1 MKRLFG
7 LFIVLVVCCG
17 FIAASLTTGQNDTL
31 KLTLNFT
38 GDEEGNNYKQSI
50 VFMDTVPQDLDDYST
65 TTLTGADTL
74 ELKTSSSNEKIIGSG
89 KTNIVWQIFRPEKF
103 TVSLYSSALAVS
115 GEAGKTIDWTTT
127 FTPLKQK
134 DDKSG
139 LEADG
144 EKVTFGLVSADSK
157 NYGSEQDPIK
167 VFSHDGQSN
176 AMKNYGSIALNITTE
191 DISTKSAGEYATT
204 LYLVVTADAA
214 TSSEG

>member
-50 VFMDTVPQDLDDYST
+50 VFMDTVPQNLDNYST
-65 TTLTGADTL
+65 TTLIGADTL

-89 KTNIVWQIFRPEKF
+89 KTYIVWQIFRPEKF
-103 TVSLYSSALAVS
+103 TVSLYSSALTVS
-115 GEAGKTIDWTTT
+115 GEENKTIDWTTK
-127 FTPLKQK
+127 FTPQKQK
-134 DDKSG
+134 DNRTG

-144 EKVTFGLVSADSK
+144 GEVTFGLISAENK
-157 NYGSEQDPIK
+157 NYGSKQAPIK
-167 VFSHDGQSN
+167 VFSHDGQAN
-176 AMKNYGSIALNITTE
+176 AMKNYGSIFLDITTE

>member
-1 MKRLFG
+1 MKKLLV
-7 LFIVLVVCCG
+7 LFIVLVICCG

-38 GDEEGNNYKQSI
+38 GNEEGNNYKQSI
-50 VFMDTVPQDLDDYST
+50 VFTDNVPENLKDYST
-65 TTLTGADTL
+65 SLTGVETL
-74 ELKTSSSNEKIIGSG
+74 ELKTSSSGEKIIGSG

-115 GEAGKTIDWTTT
+115 GDADKTIDWTTT